1 MDLSNMTAAD
11 LRALQDTIKQE
22 LKKREGQEI
31 ANARS
36 QIMAIAQS
44 VGVPLKDLIGGSGS
58 MRAKSGPVAVQYRNP
73 GNASE
78 QWTGRGRQPKWVRA
92 ELDAG
97 KTLDSLRI

>member
-11 LRALQDTIKQE
+11 LRALQDTIQRE

-44 VGVPLKDLIGGSGS
+44 VGLPLKDLIGSSG

-73 GNASE
+73 DNASE
-78 QWTGRGRQPKWVRA
+78 QWTGRGRQPKWVKA
-92 ELDAG
+92 ALEAG
-97 KTLDSLRI
+97 KALDSLRV

>member
-1 MDLSNMTAAD
+1 MDLSTMSVAD

-44 VGVPLKDLIGGSGS
+44 LGMPLKDLMNGAAST
-58 MRAKSGPVAVQYRNP
+58 RAKSGPVAVQFRNP
-73 GNASE
+73 ENAAE
-78 QWTGRGRQPKWVRA
+78 QWTGRGRQPKWVKA
-92 ELDAG
+92 WLEAGKSLDA
-97 KTLDSLRI
+97 TRV